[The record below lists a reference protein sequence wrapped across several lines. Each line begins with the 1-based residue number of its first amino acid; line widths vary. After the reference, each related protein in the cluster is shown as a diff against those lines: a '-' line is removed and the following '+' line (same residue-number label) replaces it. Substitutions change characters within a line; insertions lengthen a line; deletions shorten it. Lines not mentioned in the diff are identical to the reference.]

1 VSKHTAL
8 SLLIG
13 LTAGLCGGLAG
24 IGGGV
29 VMIPLFT
36 DIEKLGQ
43 HQAHGTSLVA
53 LVFTGMMGALTY
65 ALHRNLDLMAALLLA
80 GGALWPARV
89 GAKYCSGL
97 PERKLKRVF
106 GLFLVF
112 ISVLI
117 MSKPYLTAAIP
128 PPGCLFKTALL
139 LATGALT
146 GFCSGLM
153 GVGGGPI
160 MIAGMVLLA
169 GFDQYTAQGSALL
182 AMVAAGAVG
191 AYTHWR
197 LGNVERRLLPMLI
210 PGILLGTFVGG
221 TLAHF
226 FMEWTLKLIFATVLI
241 WTGLQMI
248 KNSASSGN

>member
-1 VSKHTAL
+1 M
-8 SLLIG
+8 IG

-36 DIEKLGQ
+36 GIAKLGQ

-53 LVFTGMMGALTY
+53 LVFTGMMGAVTY
-65 ALHRNLDLMAALLLA
+65 ALYRNVDVMAALLLA

-89 GAKYCSGL
+89 GAKYCSGF
-97 PERKLKRVF
+97 PELKLKRAF
-106 GLFLVF
+106 GFFLIF
-112 ISVLI
+112 ISVVI
-117 MSKPYLTAAIP
+117 MSKSYLTAAIP
-128 PPGCLFKTALL
+128 PPGPLCKAALL

-182 AMVAAGAVG
+182 AMVPAGAVG

-197 LGNVERRLLPMLI
+197 LGNVERRLLPALI
-210 PGILLGTFVGG
+210 PGILVGTLVGG

-226 FMEWTLKLIFATVLI
+226 FTEGTLKLIFASVLI
-241 WTGLQMI
+241 WTGLQVI
-248 KNSASSGN
+248 KNSAPSCD

>member
-1 VSKHTAL
+1 M
-8 SLLIG
+8 IG
-13 LTAGLCGGLAG
+13 FTAGLCGGLAG

-36 DIEKLGQ
+36 GIAKLGQ

-53 LVFTGMMGALTY
+53 LVFTGMMGAVTY
-65 ALHRNLDLMAALLLA
+65 ALYRNLDLMAALLLA

-97 PERKLKRVF
+97 PERKLKRAF
-106 GLFLVF
+106 GFFLIF

-117 MSKPYLTAAIP
+117 MSKSYLTAAIP
-128 PPGCLFKTALL
+128 PPGPLFETALL

-160 MIAGMVLLA
+160 MIAGMVLLV
-169 GFDQYTAQGSALL
+169 GFDQYTVQGSALL
-182 AMVAAGAVG
+182 AMVPAGAVG
-191 AYTHWR
+191 AYTHWC
-197 LGNVERRLLPMLI
+197 LGNVERRLLPALI
-210 PGILLGTFVGG
+210 PGILLGTLVGG
-221 TLAHF
+221 MLAHSF
-226 FMEWTLKLIFATVLI
+226 TEGTLKLIFASVLI
-241 WTGLQMI
+241 WTGLQMF
-248 KNSASSGN
+248 KNAAPSCDRP